1 MSNPTQ
7 ILILGAGYA
16 GLMAAFRLGRAA
28 KGKPITITL
37 INNSPMFVERVRLHE
52 VAAAQPV
59 RARPISRLLRG
70 SGVRFVQGMVT
81 RIMAQS
87 QQIHLTT
94 PDSEQTLGY
103 DYLLYALG
111 SQTDHGRVRGAQQH
125 TLAVGNAA
133 DAARLRE
140 RLPQLAAGSTLIV
153 VGGGLTGIETATELA
168 ERYPAL
174 RVRLVT
180 SGQLGEGLSERGQ
193 QHVRQVLARLGV
205 TLHENMPV
213 QAVEADALHTA
224 NGERLP
230 FALCVWAAALR
241 AVPLA
246 ANSGLATNE
255 RGQLLVSPVLSSLS
269 APNIFGAG
277 DGAAFAEA
285 HGVAIR
291 MACATALPMG
301 AQAADNLWA
310 ALQGNP
316 QKPFGF
322 GYTVQCVSLGR
333 QDGLVQFVRRDD
345 SPTERVITGRLAA
358 FVKECICRY
367 AAFSAVA
374 PWLAA
379 NYRWLGQNAFGSA
392 PEPTVV
398 IHS

>member
-28 KGKPITITL
+28 QGKPITVTL
-37 INNSPMFVERVRLHE
+37 INNSPIFVERVRLHQ
-52 VAAAQPV
+52 VAAAQRV
-59 RARPISRLLRG
+59 RAHPIPRLLRG
-70 SGVRFVQGMVT
+70 SGVRFVQGRVT
-81 RIMAQS
+81 RIAVQP
-87 QQIHLTT
+87 QQVHLTA
-94 PDSEQTLGY
+94 PEGEQVLRY

-111 SQTDHGRVRGAQQH
+111 SQTDFGRVRGAQDH
-125 TLAVGNAA
+125 ALAVGNAA
-133 DAARLRE
+133 DAPRLRE
-140 RLPQLAAGSTLIV
+140 RLSGLAAGSTLIV

-180 SGQLGEGLSERGQ
+180 SGRVGEGLSERGQ
-193 QHVRQVLARLGV
+193 QHVRKVLARLRV
-205 TLHENMPV
+205 TLHENTPV
-213 QAVEADALHTA
+213 QAVEADALVCA

-246 ANSGLATNE
+246 TDSALATNE
-255 RGQLLVSPVLSSLS
+255 RGQLLVSPTLSSLS

-285 HGVAIR
+285 HGVPIR

-310 ALQGNP
+310 ALHGKP

-322 GYTVQCVSLGR
+322 GYAVQCVSLGR
-333 QDGLVQFVRRDD
+333 RDGLVQFVRRDD

-358 FVKECICRY
+358 FIKECICRY
-367 AAFSAVA
+367 AAFSAIA
-374 PWLAA
+374 PWLAT
-379 NYRWLGQNAFGSA
+379 NYRWLGQNAFSRA
-392 PEPTVV
+392 HKSTVV
-398 IHS
+398 IQS